1 MEKKMDKIF
10 FAHPVKTSEVELH
23 ENDVCRISSYEPWTQ
38 IVCKKGILWLTQ
50 TGDGVDHILSAGDQF
65 VSHRR
70 GRVLIE
76 ALPEALVC
84 IVPPSP
90 N

>member
-1 MEKKMDKIF
+1 MDRIIF
-10 FAHPVKTSEVELH
+10 ESPEKTSEVELH
-23 ENDVCRISSYEPWTQ
+23 GKDVCRIDSYEPWTE

-50 TGDGVDHILSAGDQF
+50 TGDGYDHILSAGEHF
-65 VSHRR
+65 VSDRK

-76 ALPEALVC
+76 ALPEAMIR
-84 IVPPSP
+84 IVPPSR